1 MKTKELLLII
11 GCMLMTA
18 GLYAQSERF
27 RLYDVE
33 VEKDTVV
40 IVAPDTVAQV
50 KEIPVSQRTWDN
62 LEETLKDEVIRL
74 SKNYTNKK
82 VAKSEIVWIYQI
94 QDVPTSSGPKTFYL
108 DMLAHGGF
116 ILSKENPNRLE
127 EVCECYL
134 NLQLPEERVIVTPSR
149 HQYDDD
155 VFGQPVSNGESR
167 RLKVVDF

>member
-1 MKTKELLLII
+1 MKKKLLFLFI
-11 GCMLMTA
+11 GCMLVA
-18 GLYAQSERF
+18 SSGLYAQTDRIVMYEIQDSTQ
-27 RLYDVE
+27 VA
-33 VEKDTVV
+33 VINDTVT
-40 IVAPDTVAQV
+40 PQSPQKD
-50 KEIPVSQRTWDN
+50 IPVSVKTW
-62 LEETLKDEVIRL
+62 ETLDQVLKDEVVRL

-94 QDVPTSSGPKTFYL
+94 QDIPTSSGPKTFYL
-108 DMLAHGGF
+108 NMLAHGGF

-134 NLQLPEERVIVTPSR
+134 NLQLPEQVITPSR
-149 HQYDDD
+149 HQTDDE